1 MTFQNGIVSDPP
13 FVKPPISYLVHAD
26 TRHVLPGFTLIA
38 AVGYK
43 AAIYHLERDMR
54 VTSSDARRWTR
65 AVAIIE
71 D

>member
-13 FVKPPISYLVHAD
+13 LENPHISSEALAD